1 MSTAKRDLGKQS
13 VHDNIVR
20 LAAQRWANL
29 VTDKIA
35 INPGSDKNMW
45 AWAGLANNYP
55 DLVGWSDRSGRKLLE
70 WVAEVE
76 TEESVSY
83 SEARSQWQNNASLGV
98 PFYLIVPKGYKKP
111 QS

>member
-35 INPGSDKNMW
+35 INPGSEKNMW

-70 WVAEVE
+70 PRNQFL
-76 TEESVSY
+76 TRKQ
-83 SEARSQWQNNASLGV
+83 EANGKTMLPWACHS
-98 PFYLIVPKGYKKP
+98 I
-111 QS
+111 